1 MKYLI
6 ARNLKLHSPKQAFN
20 KASNTLRLLILHH
33 RYFLEISIP
42 DEICAAEW
50 YKLLMHAA
58 ITCSEPTARQG
69 GRNRST
75 AQAPQTTTQDR
86 RAQKLNIEL
95 NKRISSIDSMQE
107 LCELIHARS
116 TQFDHVNVATAFR
129 KVLQMSRRGGSE
141 DTVAKALRTLEDSA
155 L

>member
-1 MKYLI
+1 
-6 ARNLKLHSPKQAFN
+6 
-20 KASNTLRLLILHH
+20 
-33 RYFLEISIP
+33 
-42 DEICAAEW
+42 
-50 YKLLMHAA
+50 MHAA
-58 ITCSEPTARQG
+58 IACSEPTARQA

-107 LCELIHARS
+107 LCEVIHTRS

-129 KVLQMSRRGGSE
+129 KVLQMSRRGGS
-141 DTVAKALRTLEDSA
+141 
-155 L
+155 